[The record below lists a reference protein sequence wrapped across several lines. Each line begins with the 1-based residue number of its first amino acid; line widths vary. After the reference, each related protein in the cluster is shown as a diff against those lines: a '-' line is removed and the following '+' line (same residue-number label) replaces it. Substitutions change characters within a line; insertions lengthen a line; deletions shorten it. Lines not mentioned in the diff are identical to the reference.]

1 MGGRSSSKAVSN
13 TSAQDRR
20 IVADA
25 GGIGV
30 NADNSAV
37 TITATDH
44 GAIDGALDL
53 GKDALSWA
61 IGTVGSTAETFTK
74 ASAQTTDRAL
84 DSADEAIKLAVGFAD
99 KQAARADASAKGAA
113 ELVNQAFTTANDLQ
127 AGNRTLALG
136 VLAVAGVVGFMALKK
151 G

>member
-1 MGGRSSSKAVSN
+1 MGGRSSSKNSSS
-13 TSAQDRR
+13 TIAQDRR

-30 NADNSAV
+30 NADNSSV
-37 TITATDH
+37 QITATDH
-44 GAIDGALDL
+44 GAIDGAIDL
-53 GKDALSWA
+53 GKNALSWA
-61 IGTVGSTAETFTK
+61 MGTVGSTAETFAK
-74 ASAQTTDRAL
+74 SNEQTTDRAL
-84 DSADEAIKLAVGFAD
+84 DSADEALRLSIGFAE
-99 KQAARADASAKGAA
+99 KQAARADATTKGAA
-113 ELVNQAFTTANDLQ
+113 DLVERAFTTANDLQ

>member
-1 MGGRSSSKAVSN
+1 MGGRSSSKASTS

-20 IVADA
+20 IVADNGA
-25 GGIGV
+25 VGV
-30 NADNSAV
+30 NADGSQV

-44 GAIDGALDL
+44 GAVDGAFDL
-53 GKDALSWA
+53 GKNALDWA
-61 IGTVGSTAETFTK
+61 LGTVGSTAESFTK
-74 ASAQTTDRAL
+74 ATKENAARAL
-84 DSADEAIKLAVGFAD
+84 DSADGAIKLAIDFAD
-99 KQAARADASAKGAA
+99 SQAARADATSKGAA